1 MAILDQ
7 NVHPQISEL
16 NEYSKVKITCPVC
29 KVNKELKFPKSI
41 INEARQ
47 LTTISLPKGLLCDH
61 HFQAFVDKNFIV
73 RGYQKV
79 DFEFETKKSV
89 EHKAYVKLFND
100 NDEEL
105 FENLIIEGNFV
116 EYNPKRKN
124 NRDSHPPPND
134 TGKNSGK
141 RSLRDIYDEFWEFID
156 DKNSKFKEFIEKDKR
171 RIKLKLGIN

>member
-7 NVHPQISEL
+7 NVQPQITEL

-29 KVNKELKFPKSI
+29 KTNKELRFPKSV

-79 DFEFETKKSV
+79 DFEFESHNSKDHNPDIT
-89 EHKAYVKLFND
+89 LFNKKD
-100 NDEEL
+100 DEL
-105 FENLIIEGNFV
+105 FENLILEGDYV
-116 EYNPKRKN
+116 EYKP
-124 NRDSHPPPND
+124 NRDSNGDSRPIPKSYEKSNR
-134 TGKNSGK
+134 K
-141 RSLRDIYDEFWEFID
+141 RSLTDIYEEFWEFID
-156 DKNSKFKEFIEKDKR
+156 DNNPKFKKFIEKDKR
-171 RIKLKLGIN
+171 RIKLQLGIN